1 VGEDSGADEAGG
13 ASEDYVDHEGWWCW
27 WSLSWN
33 ETGDSEVVREGSC

>member
-1 VGEDSGADEAGG
+1 MDEEERRRERTADS
-13 ASEDYVDHEGWWCW
+13 VDHEGWWCW